1 MHAVGQAAGPWLPLH
16 EVVKT
21 VLSELGERK
30 ALQQPPAQ
38 DCTGSAR
45 GKLKQDWRFSSRE

>member
-30 ALQQPPAQ
+30 ALQQPPQHKTAPALHME
-38 DCTGSAR
+38 S
-45 GKLKQDWRFSSRE
+45 